1 MERQLEWRWGP
12 RHDRRAAKKRPLL
25 TDRHKVEMRTD
36 DPSDSGY
43 YDWILEALKAIARRP
58 RYGLPRIYQM
68 GGLMARVRAAAP
80 GVAARIEV
88 LGEDSLRLLLSQ
100 VCDCDEIRR
109 NHKGLDIHR
118 TIAPPRDIL
127 QSMLAMDGLDQHRFP
142 PLELLASAPLLGSD
156 GRIISRPGYHRRDQ
170 IFLSPTIEI
179 PPVPAKPTQQD
190 VDQALNWIFDFYL
203 GDFPFADDAS
213 KCHAL
218 ATILTPLVR
227 RLVRGPT
234 PLLLALASTPG
245 TGKTLLM
252 AALSQ
257 IISGRPAEPT
267 MLRSSEEEM
276 AKTLLSVLLAA
287 PPFVFFDNIDEA
299 DSATLAAVIASP
311 DCRFAG
317 RILGA
322 TRWVEVPALAC
333 WLASGNNPK
342 VSRELARRTVVIKLD
357 ANAERPEQRSGFKIK
372 NLLRW
377 GIEHRA
383 NLLHAALVLCR
394 AWVAAGRPKGKAVLD
409 SFEVWAEVI
418 GGILDVCDQ
427 PGFLGNLNELTTRD
441 DHALG
446 WSALV
451 AEWWGQY
458 QSNLVSID
466 NLHEII
472 VRNAELEVAFSG
484 TLGQGLDRS
493 QKRKLGEELRRV
505 EGRVFGSWRVEI
517 VVGCTV
523 RGYPF
528 YQLLPLACA
537 GARERAGAKSNHTP
551 SRAASRRRARES
563 RTPALARPGS
573 DTTRASGPTRPSPT
587 TDRPLPRRAHARA
600 GRRRREPAPGRGL
613 RGTEHAALLGARRP
627 RHGPPGR

>member
-1 MERQLEWRWGP
+1 MERQLEWCWGP
-12 RHDRRAAKKRPLL
+12 RHDRRAAKKKRRL
-25 TDRHKVEMRTD
+25 TQPHTVEMRTD
-36 DPSDSGY
+36 DPSAGLH
-43 YDWILEALKAIARRP
+43 DWTMEALEAVAQRP
-58 RYGLPRIYQM
+58 RYGRSRIYQL
-68 GGLMARVRAAAP
+68 GGLLSRVRAAAP
-80 GVAARIEV
+80 GAAARIET
-88 LGEDSLRLLLSQ
+88 LGEDSLRLMLSA
-100 VCDCDEIRR
+100 VCNFDEIRL
-109 NHKGLDIHR
+109 NHKGLDTHR
-118 TIAPPRDIL
+118 VGSPPREIL
-127 QSMLAMDGLDQHRFP
+127 RSILAMDGLDQRRFP
-142 PLELLASAPLLGSD
+142 PLEMLASAPLLGSD

-190 VDQALNWIFDFYL
+190 VDQALNLIFDFYL
-203 GDFPFADDAS
+203 SDFPFADDAS

-218 ATILTPLVR
+218 AVILTPLVR

-276 AKTLLSVLLAA
+276 SKTLLSVLLAA
-287 PPFVFFDNIDEA
+287 PPFVFFDNLNEA
-299 DSATLAAVIASP
+299 DSAALAAVIASP

-377 GIEHRA
+377 GIEHRVD
-383 NLLHAALVLCR
+383 LLYAALVLCR
-394 AWVAAGRPKGKAVLD
+394 AWVAAGRPKGKAVLG
-409 SFEVWAEVI
+409 SFESWAEVI
-418 GGILDVCDQ
+418 GGILEVCGL
-427 PGFLGNLNELTTRD
+427 PGFLENKDELTTRD

-451 AEWWGQY
+451 AEWWRQY
-458 QSNLVSID
+458 QTSLVSID

-505 EGRVFGSWRVEI
+505 EGRVFGPWRVEI
-517 VVGCTV
+517 VVGCSV
-523 RGYPF
+523 RGYPL
-528 YQLLPLACA
+528 YQLLPP
-537 GARERAGAKSNHTP
+537 RP
-551 SRAASRRRARES
+551 RRRARES
-563 RTPALARPGS
+563 LA
-573 DTTRASGPTRPSPT
+573 TTRAR
-587 TDRPLPRRAHARA
+587 ARA
-600 GRRRREPAPGRGL
+600 RPARNRARCPSRGS
-613 RGTEHAALLGARRP
+613 
-627 RHGPPGR
+627 